1 MYVDPNG
8 DHVRLINSSP
18 FVSLHI
24 YISIKHSV
32 PQTSRPVAY
41 IPVSSDFMSYSAVCF
56 FFSFS
61 CCHDYGQWMC
71 ITRSVTAG
79 FGRHGMPPPAAN
91 DKGTALVQDGS
102 DSSRDLATLTFDRGD
117 HGACGWCGSSS
128 SIRTPSLKFVGLA
141 VRKTM
146 CVSISCPGDFD
157 LWPFD
162 LQTSMR
168 VRVASK
174 VGNLPWAR

>member
-1 MYVDPNG
+1 
-8 DHVRLINSSP
+8 
-18 FVSLHI
+18 
-24 YISIKHSV
+24 V

-56 FFSFS
+56 FFLFFVLPWLWSMNVYNKK
-61 CCHDYGQWMC
+61 CDRRVRPTRYAPAGRQWQRYSIGPRRLRL
-71 ITRSVTAG
+71 ITWPCDLDLWSWRSWRLWLMRVVVLHPYT
-79 FGRHGMPPPAAN
+79 
-91 DKGTALVQDGS
+91 
-102 DSSRDLATLTFDRGD
+102 
-117 HGACGWCGSSS
+117 
-128 SIRTPSLKFVGLA
+128 KFEVRIGLA

-162 LQTSMR
+162 LQTGMR